1 MINEICTECGGQGG
15 DVVNGPFCPNCG
27 GTGQTISKI
36 DGILEELHNSW
47 LDDDYEFDD
56 PCGVHAK
63 QAIEQLIAEAYK
75 KGRIDGSIEV
85 INGTCE
91 ICHAYPMTVDCNNA
105 GCDK

>member
-63 QAIEQLIAEAYK
+63 QQFKDTIISNMPRKVKAEMPNQTTIAYNHAIDDVI
-75 KGRIDGSIEV
+75 SVIE
-85 INGTCE
+85 E
-91 ICHAYPMTVDCNNA
+91 LF
-105 GCDK
+105 K